1 MATLIFFMFFVKNWE
16 DNIENKNLFCST
28 YFRSDFRQLW
38 RFRKSDPLKFVE
50 VVTNLF
56 MKLQTCNVTKI
67 SQSGHQIGGNWIPKS
82 NFVSNHINFLW
93 KVIYQK
99 AFWSLGWVDRTVLP
113 DSLEITIFGTRS
125 IQKSRWNSPPL
136 TKTKTEKITLW
147 NQATAQLIGKT
158 QVHGPLKSSGLS
170 SY

>member
-1 MATLIFFMFFVKNWE
+1 MWE
-16 DNIENKNLFCST
+16 LP
-28 YFRSDFRQLW
+28 YFRSVFR
-38 RFRKSDPLKFVE
+38 RFLSSKKRRMTWILRGRNKPLFGAQDLKSH
-50 VVTNLF
+50 
-56 MKLQTCNVTKI
+56 
-67 SQSGHQIGGNWIPKS
+67 QSWQSWCQIKRNWKQKS
-82 NFVSNHINFLW
+82 NFMLIEFNFLW

>member
-1 MATLIFFMFFVKNWE
+1 ML
-16 DNIENKNLFCST
+16 DLFSIRFSPT
-28 YFRSDFRQLW
+28 FGDFQPQYF
-38 RFRKSDPLKFVE
+38 KICGGCTKPLYEAPYF
-50 VVTNLF
+50 NCF
-56 MKLQTCNVTKI
+56 QFG
-67 SQSGHQIGGNWIPKS
+67 QSWHQIGGNLIQKS
-82 NFVSNHINFLW
+82 NFVLIEFNFLW

>member
-1 MATLIFFMFFVKNWE
+1 MWE
-16 DNIENKNLFCST
+16 LP
-28 YFRSDFRQLW
+28 YFRSVFR
-38 RFRKSDPLKFVE
+38 RFLSSKTRRTKWISRGRNKPLFGAQDLKSH
-50 VVTNLF
+50 
-56 MKLQTCNVTKI
+56 
-67 SQSGHQIGGNWIPKS
+67 QSWQSWCQIKWNWKQKS
-82 NFVSNHINFLW
+82 NFVLIEFNFLW
-93 KVIYQK
+93 KIIYQK

-158 QVHGPLKSSGLS
+158 QLS
-170 SY
+170 NHKQNFYLS